1 MGWWTLDSTAID
13 AMEETLNT
21 AEFEELSGSI
31 DALSH
36 ALLHVAAEL
45 EVMQLIDG
53 PRLTKAWRERRMCS
67 QGTDLRRASAHTVLS
82 QLADLLEQSRS
93 HRGAR
98 SAQPSLGSHA
108 RR

>member
-1 MGWWTLDSTAID
+1 MH
-13 AMEETLNT
+13 T
-21 AEFEELSGSI
+21 AEFEELSGRI

-53 PRLTKAWRERRMCS
+53 PRLTKAWRGRRMGN
-67 QGTDLRRASAHTVLS
+67 QGTDLRRASAHKVLS

-93 HRGAR
+93 HRDHQSG
-98 SAQPSLGSHA
+98 PSRGGSHA
-108 RR
+108 RQ